1 MISEYYLGNLCS
13 CARSFGGIIRNG
25 FKSRLF
31 IALLF
36 TVFLSSCGGNPAFN
50 KGQKA
55 LAREDL
61 DAAVRYY
68 MEAVRHDPDNVRYRV
83 SLNQALF
90 NASNFHLR
98 LGDDFS
104 SQGDLKLALL
114 EYQKSLEFNSE
125 NNDARR
131 KKQSLLKRLEELR
144 KRGEEKSDIERL
156 KEKVSRVAAPVE
168 KLVSP
173 NIPLDLKLGDVDLKV
188 LFKALQKSS
197 SVKFLFDEAFQS
209 KKVSV
214 DFENVLFKDAL
225 EKILMQTRM
234 FYKIIDSNTIIIIP
248 DTPAKRRE
256 YDELTMKTFFL
267 SNANPEELQKI
278 ITTVTG
284 CKITAVNPGL
294 NTITVRDR
302 PQKVAMVERLLQI
315 MDKPKAEL
323 LIDVE
328 IIEANKSRMK
338 EYGIELSQY
347 NVLETFSPG
356 ALAAETASSF
366 RGNRFSFV
374 DSSDFVFQVPSIS
387 YKLLQGDS
395 KSRIKAKPQL
405 RVIDQET
412 VKIRLGDKV
421 PIVTTTFVPNY
432 SAGTPNNQ
440 PITSFQMQDIGIN
453 IELTPRVHHDGWIS
467 IKLEFELTF
476 ITSPGTSVLPP
487 TIGNRSVKTMIRLQ
501 DNETSLLAGLL
512 RDTER
517 NTLRGFP
524 GLADLPILKHI
535 FSSNKKEVDQTDII
549 LTITPHIIKFPDIA
563 DSDLLNYWV
572 GTEEDIGLKAPPPL
586 SPFADITEGPA
597 EKSSDEPVPK
607 KEAIF
612 PLLNQEKK
620 AGQAEVKEKA
630 PAPETFP
637 GRLALVADSKSAVK
651 GKPLEVRLIADGI
664 DDLHTM
670 ALELAYAPAILQ
682 LSEISEG
689 ALCKGKGFKGRLFKS
704 FDNAAGK
711 IVISLA
717 LDEAERSNPKEI
729 AILHFNAVNS
739 GQVEIKASKTD
750 LVDMQMRRIPAL
762 FTGTIVT
769 VAEK

>member
-1 MISEYYLGNLCS
+1 MKSASDPSNFPASKIFIIFLLSILLCS
-13 CARSFGGIIRNG
+13 CAGNRA
-25 FKSRLF
+25 FK
-31 IALLF
+31 
-36 TVFLSSCGGNPAFN
+36 

-55 LAREDL
+55 YAREEL
-61 DAAVRYY
+61 DKAVRYY
-68 MEAVRHDPDNVRYRV
+68 LEAVRHEPDNVRYRV
-83 SLNQALF
+83 SLNQALL

-98 LGDDFS
+98 
-104 SQGDLKLALL
+104 QGNSFLVQDDLKLSLL
-114 EYQKSLEFNSE
+114 EFQKALELNPE
-125 NNDARR
+125 NNDAR
-131 KKQSLLKRLEELR
+131 KKKLAILKKLEEQR
-144 KRGEEKSDIERL
+144 RQNEEKTEIEQL
-156 KEKVSRVAAPVE
+156 KEKASRVTEPGKELAIN
-168 KLVSP
+168 K
-173 NIPLDLKLGDVDLKV
+173 IPLDLKLGDVDLKV
-188 LFKALQKSS
+188 LFKVLQKSS
-197 SVKFLFDEAFQS
+197 SIKFLFDEAFQS

-214 DFENVLFKDAL
+214 DLENVFFKDAL
-225 EKILMQTRM
+225 EKILLQTKL
-234 FYKIIDSNTIIIIP
+234 FYKIIDSNTIIIVP

-267 SNANPEELQKI
+267 SNADPEPMQKI

-284 CKITAVNPGL
+284 CKVTAVNPGL
-294 NTITVRDR
+294 NTITVRDL
-302 PQKVAMVERLLQI
+302 PQKVAMMEKLLQI

-347 NVLETFSPG
+347 NILETFSPG
-356 ALAAETASSF
+356 PVATDTVPSF
-366 RGNRFSFV
+366 RGNRFSHV
-374 DSSDFVFQVPSIS
+374 DSSDFIFQVPSIS
-387 YKLLQGDS
+387 YKLLQSDS
-395 KSRIKAKPQL
+395 KSKIKAKPQL
-405 RVIDQET
+405 RVLDQET

-421 PIVTTTFVPNY
+421 PIATTTFVPNY
-432 SAGTPNNQ
+432 GTGSLNQQ
-440 PITSFQMQDIGIN
+440 PITSYQMQDIGIN

-535 FSSNKKEVDQTDII
+535 FSSNKKEIDQTDII

-586 SPFADITEGPA
+586 SPFADITEEPA
-597 EKSSDEPVPK
+597 EKTSDNPVPK
-607 KEAIF
+607 SE
-612 PLLNQEKK
+612 LNSPERKK
-620 AGQAEVKEKA
+620 ANEESKDGIKETT
-630 PAPETFP
+630 PAPETFK
-637 GRLALVADSKSAVK
+637 GQLALVADWESAVK
-651 GKPLEVRLIADGI
+651 GTPLVVRVIAEGI
-664 DDLHTM
+664 EDLQNM
-670 ALELAYAPAILQ
+670 ALELAFAPDILQ
-682 LSEISEG
+682 LGEITEG

-711 IVISLA
+711 VVISLA
-717 LDEAERSNPKEI
+717 LDQVERSNTKEI
-729 AILHFNAVNS
+729 AILHFNTVNS
-739 GQVEIKASKTD
+739 GHSEIQASKATFF
-750 LVDMQMRRIPAL
+750 DMNMQKIPAL
-762 FTGTIVT
+762 FTGTTVT
-769 VAEK
+769 VAEKQK